1 MNSEKAQLSWFKTLL
16 INAAASV
23 GFSSS
28 HWLACSK
35 KTGEGHGAV
44 RKLSSF
50 KEIKWWLHQQ
60 KTKSYLW
67 QNYNFPA
74 ENYK

>member
-16 INAAASV
+16 INAAASF

-44 RKLSSF
+44 RTLLSF
-50 KEIKWWLHQQ
+50 KEIKWSHQQ
-60 KTKSYLW
+60 QKRKSYH
-67 QNYNFPA
+67 
-74 ENYK
+74 